1 MNNIRI
7 SFRRINRW
15 AQGFVARRTKDAGL
29 TPSQIQALR
38 HITYHQVMSQQELVE
53 DMGVDK
59 AAVTRL
65 VASLE
70 EMGYVVRTADPKDG
84 RAKVIRATESAMQVK
99 DDVVALEEAYYNWLL
114 EGLSPEEREAFCK
127 SMNVLLQRA
136 REGRH
141 SCYSELDAIREKE
154 RDGGCI

>member
-15 AQGFVARRTKDAGL
+15 AQGFVARRTKDTGL

-38 HITYHQVMSQQELVE
+38 HIGYHKTMSQQELVE

-65 VASLE
+65 VAGLE
-70 EMGYVVRTADPKDG
+70 ERGYVIRTADPNDG
-84 RAKVIRATESAMQVK
+84 RAKVIQATEEALQVK
-99 DDVVALEEAYYNWLL
+99 DDVIVLEEAYYDWLL
-114 EGLSPEEREAFCK
+114 EGLEPDERAVFCTAMEK
-127 SMNVLLQRA
+127 LLQRA
-136 REGRH
+136 REGRR
-141 SCYSELDAIREKE
+141 SCYSQIDTCKKE
-154 RDGGCI
+154 EGDGACI

>member
-15 AQGFVARRTKDAGL
+15 AQGFVARRTKETGL

-38 HITYHQVMSQQELVE
+38 HIGYHKIMSQQELVE

-65 VASLE
+65 VAGLE
-70 EMGYVVRTADPKDG
+70 ERGYVIRTADPKEG
-84 RAKVIRATESAMQVK
+84 RAKVIQATEEALQVK
-99 DDVVALEEAYYNWLL
+99 DDVIALEEAYYDWLL
-114 EGLSPEEREAFCK
+114 EGLEPDERAVFCTAMEK
-127 SMNVLLQRA
+127 LLQRA
-136 REGRH
+136 REGRR
-141 SCYSELDAIREKE
+141 SCYSQIDAGKKE
-154 RDGGCI
+154 EGDGTCI